1 MINFIV
7 DLLLTPYS
15 SKIKKPSP
23 GQIILEQNEKIER
36 YERKI
41 TDLENRIRE
50 LETDVTVK
58 KRIKLEKEEKAK
70 ILTGKVKE
78 LEQKKNQDMS
88 SLTTNK

>member
-1 MINFIV
+1 M
-7 DLLLTPYS
+7 
-15 SKIKKPSP
+15 
-23 GQIILEQNEKIER
+23 
-36 YERKI
+36 
-41 TDLENRIRE
+41 ENRIRE